1 MLKNNSDMV
10 AQVRFTPAQEE
21 QFYTALVNKDFTY
34 EGVFIAGVKTTGI
47 FCRPSCT
54 ARKPAKQNVEYFAT
68 TKEAIVHGYRPC
80 KVCRPMENPGQT
92 PPFIET
98 LTAKLAADPS
108 VKIKDYDLRKMG
120 IDPAT
125 ARRWFLKNHGITF
138 HAYQRMFRIN
148 LAYKKLQEGGDVLSA
163 AIDSGYHS
171 LSAFSDSFRGLFGVP
186 PSKGKNK
193 NVLYFNRI
201 DTPLGPMLAGA
212 TAKGICLLEFT
223 DRKMLQTE
231 IRDLTKFFDA
241 TVIQSSHPH
250 LDQLEKELNEYFDKQ
265 RTVFSVS
272 LDTPGTA
279 FQLRVWDE
287 LKAIPYGTTRSYKQ
301 QAIRIEQPTAMR
313 AVARANGM
321 NRVAI
326 VVPCHRVIGEN
337 GHLTGYAG
345 GIWRK
350 KWLLDME
357 AARQ

>member
-1 MLKNNSDMV
+1 MV
-10 AQVRFTPAQEE
+10 AQAKFTTTQED

-34 EGVFIAGVKTTGI
+34 EGVFIAAVKTTGI

-54 ARKPAKQNVEYFAT
+54 ARKPAKQNVEYFGT
-68 TKEAIVHGYRPC
+68 TKEAILHGYRPC
-80 KVCRPMENPGQT
+80 KVCRPLENPGQT
-92 PPFIET
+92 PPFIEI
-98 LTAKLAADPS
+98 LTARLSADPS
-108 VKIKDYDLRKMG
+108 LKIKDYDLRKMG

-138 HAYQRMFRIN
+138 HAYQRMYRIN

-163 AIDSGYHS
+163 AIDSGYNS
-171 LSAFSDSFRGLFGVP
+171 LSAFSDSFRALFGVP
-186 PSKGKNK
+186 PSKGKSK

-212 TAKGICLLEFT
+212 TDKGVCLLEFT

-231 IRDLTKFFDA
+231 IKALTKIFDA
-241 TVIQSSHPH
+241 TVIQSSNLH
-250 LDQLEKELNEYFDKQ
+250 LDQLEKELSEYFDRSRKL
-265 RTVFSVS
+265 FSVV
-272 LDTPGTA
+272 LDTPGTV
-279 FQLRVWDE
+279 FQLKVWEE
-287 LKAIPYGTTRSYKQ
+287 LKMIPFGTTRSYKQ
-301 QAIRIEQPTAMR
+301 QAIQIHHPTAMR

-326 VVPCHRVIGEN
+326 VIPCHRVIGEN

-357 AARQ
+357 ADTGFSL